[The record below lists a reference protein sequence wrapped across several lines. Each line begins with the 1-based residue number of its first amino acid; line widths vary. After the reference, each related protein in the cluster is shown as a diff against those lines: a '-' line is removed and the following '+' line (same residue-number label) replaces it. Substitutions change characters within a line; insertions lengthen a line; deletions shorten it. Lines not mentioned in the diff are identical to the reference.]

1 MMSKENGPD
10 HRANGEQGQT
20 TKSFDTADST
30 TTTGG
35 EKPDIETRIAE
46 ARDAGLVND
55 DGRHVDDNHF
65 AWGEPPEGFSY
76 SDDAVHAILQNRMGE
91 SYSQKIAGPVW
102 VSAHKAGQDGG
113 LFIEI
118 SFRDKDGKTR
128 RVDMARG
135 DLSRSDDVV
144 KRLLKEGADVDPT
157 QGRYVARYLAACNPT
172 TRLGKESSPNASLN
186 LSAAIMN
193 FNALMTADIPE
204 RKLILPWLPEGGL
217 AMVYAPRGLGKTFFG
232 ISLAVAVVEGSPFMK
247 WQVTKP
253 CSVLY
258 IDGEMPLGAYRTRA
272 TGFIQ
277 RKDQSNEHG

>member
-1 MMSKENGPD
+1 MTPNENGPD

-20 TKSFDTADST
+20 TKSFDATNYT
-30 TTTGG
+30 TSEA
-35 EKPDIETRIAE
+35 EKPEIEARIAE
-46 ARDAGLVND
+46 ALDAGLLND

-65 AWGEPPEGFSY
+65 AWGEPPKGFEF
-76 SDDAVHAILQNRMGE
+76 SDDAIHVVLKNRFNE
-91 SYSQKIAGPVW
+91 QYSVKIAGPVW
-102 VSAHKAGQDGG
+102 VSAHKAGHDGG
-113 LFIEI
+113 LFIEV
-118 SFRDKDGKTR
+118 SFMDNDGKMR
-128 RVDMARG
+128 RADMARG
-135 DLSRSDDVV
+135 DLSRPDEVI
-144 KRLLKEGADVDPT
+144 KRLLQEGADVDPA
-157 QGRYVARYLAACNPT
+157 QARHVARYLAACNPI
-172 TRLGKESSPNASLN
+172 TRLGKESSPNTSLN

-193 FNALMTADIPE
+193 FNTLMNADIPE